1 MTIIKTTITEMKKT
15 THILS
20 ALAMGAVVAFGAVSC
35 NQTKTTE
42 NADAP
47 AAEAAEA
54 CAPKGAIVYIDMTK
68 VMAEYDMANDLRA
81 VVETKVSE
89 IQAEITRRETNL
101 ANAVTKYQ
109 DRMQKGLMTRSVA
122 EVEAEKL
129 QKQEIEYNNY
139 ANQKNNEINEELL
152 VMNNQINDA
161 IATFVKKYNEEKQYA
176 MIIVSQGDAEGD
188 GVVTL
193 AAPVLTADPS
203 LDITDAVLAGLNEEY
218 IASKNSK

>member
-1 MTIIKTTITEMKKT
+1 MKKT

-20 ALAMGAVVAFGAVSC
+20 ALVISAVAAFGTVSC
-35 NQTKTTE
+35 NQSTKAG

-47 AAEAAEA
+47 AADSTSTS
-54 CAPKGAIVYIDMTK
+54 APKGAIVYIDMTK
-68 VMAEYDMANDLRA
+68 LMAEYDMANDLRA

-101 ANAVTKYQ
+101 ANAVARYQ
-109 DRMQKGLMTRSVA
+109 EKVQKGLMTRTVA

-129 QKQEIEYNNY
+129 QKQEIEFNNY

-161 IATFVKKYNEEKQYA
+161 IVTFVKKFNEEKKYA
-176 MIIVSQGDAEGD
+176 MILLSQGDLDGD
-188 GVVTL
+188 GMVTL
-193 AAPVLTADPS
+193 SAPVLTADPS
-203 LDITDAVLAGLNEEY
+203 LDITDEVLAGLNEEY
-218 IASKNSK
+218 IATKNAK

>member
-1 MTIIKTTITEMKKT
+1 MKKT

-20 ALAMGAVVAFGAVSC
+20 AIAMSAVVAFGAVSC

-42 NADAP
+42 NT
-47 AAEAAEA
+47 EATATETAEA
-54 CAPKGAIVYIDMTK
+54 CAPKGAIVYIDMTR

-101 ANAVTKYQ
+101 ANAVAKYQ
-109 DRMQKGLMTRSVA
+109 DKAQKGLMTRSVA

-129 QKQEIEYNNY
+129 QKQEIEFNNY

-161 IATFVKKYNEEKQYA
+161 IVSFVKKFNEEKQYA
-176 MIIVSQGDAEGD
+176 MILVSQGDVEGD
-188 GVVTL
+188 GMVTL

-203 LDITDAVLAGLNEEY
+203 LDITDEVLAGLNEEY
-218 IASKNSK
+218 IASKNAK

>member
-1 MTIIKTTITEMKKT
+1 MKKT

-20 ALAMGAVVAFGAVSC
+20 ALAIGAVVAFGSVSC
-35 NQTKTTE
+35 NQAKQAE
-42 NADAP
+42 NAETQATDSTQ
-47 AAEAAEA
+47 EA
-54 CAPKGAIVYIDMTK
+54 APKGAIVYIDMTK
-68 VMAEYDMANDLRA
+68 LMAEYDMANDLRA

-101 ANAVTKYQ
+101 ANAVARYQ
-109 DRMQKGLMTRSVA
+109 EKAQKGLMTRSVA

-129 QKQEIEYNNY
+129 QKQEIEFNNY

-161 IATFVKKYNEEKQYA
+161 IITFVQKYNEKMQYA
-176 MIIVSQGDAEGD
+176 MILLSQGDAEGD
-188 GVVTL
+188 GIITL
-193 AAPVLTADPS
+193 ASPVLTADPS

-218 IASKNSK
+218 IASKNTK

>member
-1 MTIIKTTITEMKKT
+1 MKKT

-35 NQTKTTE
+35 NQTKTAE
-42 NADAP
+42 NAEAP
-47 AAEAAEA
+47 AAETAEA

-129 QKQEIEYNNY
+129 QKQEIEFNNY
-139 ANQKNNEINEELL
+139 ANLKNNEINEELL

-193 AAPVLTADPS
+193 SAPVLTADPS

>member
-1 MTIIKTTITEMKKT
+1 MKKT

-35 NQTKTTE
+35 NQTKTAE
-42 NADAP
+42 NAEAP
-47 AAEAAEA
+47 AAETAEA

-129 QKQEIEYNNY
+129 QKQEIEFNNY

-193 AAPVLTADPS
+193 SAPVLTADPS
-203 LDITDAVLAGLNEEY
+203 LYITDAVLSGLNEEY

>member
-1 MTIIKTTITEMKKT
+1 MKKT
-15 THILS
+15 SHILS
-20 ALAMGAVVAFGAVSC
+20 AIAMSAVVAFGAVSC
-35 NQTKTTE
+35 NQTKSSENTE
-42 NADAP
+42 ASAT
-47 AAEAAEA
+47 EAAEA
-54 CAPKGAIVYIDMTK
+54 CAPKGAIVYIDMTR

-101 ANAVTKYQ
+101 ANAVAKYQ
-109 DRMQKGLMTRSVA
+109 DKAQKGLMTRSVA

-129 QKQEIEYNNY
+129 QKQEIEFTNY

-161 IATFVKKYNEEKQYA
+161 IVTFVQKYNAEKKYG
-176 MIIVSQGDAEGD
+176 MILLSQGDVEGD

-203 LDITDAVLAGLNEEY
+203 LDITDEVLAGLNEEY
-218 IASKNSK
+218 IASKK

>member
-1 MTIIKTTITEMKKT
+1 MKKT

-35 NQTKTTE
+35 NQTKTAE
-42 NADAP
+42 NAEAP
-47 AAEAAEA
+47 AAETAEA

-129 QKQEIEYNNY
+129 QKQEIEFNNY

-161 IATFVKKYNEEKQYA
+161 IATFIAKYNQEKKYA
-176 MIIVSQGDAEGD
+176 MILISQGDAADD

-193 AAPVLTADPS
+193 SAPVLTADPS
-203 LDITDAVLAGLNEEY
+203 LDITDDVLKGLNAEY
-218 IASKNSK
+218 VAAKNAK

>member
-1 MTIIKTTITEMKKT
+1 MKKT

-20 ALAMGAVVAFGAVSC
+20 ALVISAVAAFGTVSC
-35 NQTKTTE
+35 NQSTKAG

-47 AAEAAEA
+47 AADSTLTS
-54 CAPKGAIVYIDMTK
+54 APKGAIVYIDMTRL
-68 VMAEYDMANDLRA
+68 MAEYDMANDLRA

-101 ANAVTKYQ
+101 ANAVARYQ
-109 DRMQKGLMTRSVA
+109 EKVQKGLMTRTVA

-129 QKQEIEYNNY
+129 QKQEIEFNNY

-161 IATFVKKYNEEKQYA
+161 IVTFVKKFNEENKYA
-176 MIIVSQGDAEGD
+176 MILLSQGDLDGD
-188 GVVTL
+188 GMVTL
-193 AAPVLTADPS
+193 SAPVLTADPS
-203 LDITDAVLAGLNEEY
+203 LDITDEVLAGLNEEY
-218 IASKNSK
+218 IATKNSK

>member
-1 MTIIKTTITEMKKT
+1 MKKT
-15 THILS
+15 IHILS
-20 ALAMGAVVAFGAVSC
+20 ALAIGAVVAFGSVSC
-35 NQTKTTE
+35 NQTNKAGNEETQA
-42 NADAP
+42 ADSTQTS
-47 AAEAAEA
+47 
-54 CAPKGAIVYIDMTK
+54 APKGAIVYIDMTK
-68 VMAEYDMANDLRA
+68 LMAEYDMANDLRA

-101 ANAVTKYQ
+101 ANAVAKYQ
-109 DRMQKGLMTRSVA
+109 EKMQKGLMTRSVA

-129 QKQEIEYNNY
+129 QRQEIDFNNY

-161 IATFVKKYNEEKQYA
+161 IVTFVQKYNEEKQYA
-176 MIIVSQGDAEGD
+176 MILLSQGDVEGD

-203 LDITDAVLAGLNEEY
+203 LDITDEVLAGLNEEY
-218 IASKNSK
+218 IASKNAK

>member
-1 MTIIKTTITEMKKT
+1 MKKT
-15 THILS
+15 SHILS
-20 ALAMGAVVAFGAVSC
+20 AVAMSAVVAFGAVSC

-42 NADAP
+42 NTAAP

-54 CAPKGAIVYIDMTK
+54 SAPKGAIVYIDMTK

-81 VVETKVSE
+81 VVETKVSQ
-89 IQAEITRRETNL
+89 IQAEITRRENNL
-101 ANAVTKYQ
+101 ANAVAKYQ
-109 DRMQKGLMTRSVA
+109 EKVQKGLMTRSVA

-129 QKQEIEYNNY
+129 QKQEIEFNNY

-161 IATFVKKYNEEKQYA
+161 IATFVQKYNAEKQYA
-176 MIIVSQGDAEGD
+176 MILLSQGDVDGD

-203 LDITDAVLAGLNEEY
+203 LNITDEVLAGLNEEY
-218 IASKNSK
+218 IASKK

>member
-1 MTIIKTTITEMKKT
+1 MKKT
-15 THILS
+15 SHILS
-20 ALAMGAVVAFGAVSC
+20 AIAMSAVVAFGAVSC
-35 NQTKTTE
+35 NQTKSSENTE
-42 NADAP
+42 ASAT
-47 AAEAAEA
+47 EAAEA
-54 CAPKGAIVYIDMTK
+54 CAPKGAIVYIDMTR

-101 ANAVTKYQ
+101 ANAVARYQ
-109 DRMQKGLMTRSVA
+109 EKAQKGLMTRSVA

-129 QKQEIEYNNY
+129 QKQEIEFTNY

-161 IATFVKKYNEEKQYA
+161 IVTFVQKYNAEKKYG
-176 MIIVSQGDAEGD
+176 MILLSQGDVEGD

-203 LDITDAVLAGLNEEY
+203 LDITDEVLAGLNEEY
-218 IASKNSK
+218 IASKK

>member
-1 MTIIKTTITEMKKT
+1 MKKT
-15 THILS
+15 THILG
-20 ALAMGAVVAFGAVSC
+20 ALSMCAVVAFAVSC
-35 NQTKTTE
+35 NQTKTAE
-42 NADAP
+42 NAEAP

-54 CAPKGAIVYIDMTK
+54 CAPKGAIVYIDMTRL
-68 VMAEYDMANDLRA
+68 MAEYDMANDLRA

-89 IQAEITRRETNL
+89 IQAEITRRENNL

-109 DRMQKGLMTRSVA
+109 EKAQKGLMTRTVA

-129 QKQEIEYNNY
+129 QKQEIEFNNY
-139 ANQKNNEINEELL
+139 ANQKNNEINEELM

-161 IATFVKKYNEEKQYA
+161 IVTFVKKYNEEKQYA
-176 MIIVSQGDAEGD
+176 MILISQGDVEGD

-193 AAPVLTADPS
+193 ASPVLTADPS

-218 IASKNSK
+218 IATKNSK

>member
-1 MTIIKTTITEMKKT
+1 MKKT

-35 NQTKTTE
+35 NQTKTAE
-42 NADAP
+42 NAEAP
-47 AAEAAEA
+47 AAETAEA

-129 QKQEIEYNNY
+129 QKQEIEFNNY

-176 MIIVSQGDAEGD
+176 MILVSQGDAEGD

-193 AAPVLTADPS
+193 SAPVLTADPS